1 MGFLFLGNSRLEST
15 EMLKCDYKVLYEC
28 ILVRYLFA
36 HEKWLSFFAG
46 TIITEWDDGKELCK
60 RFLASREICEL
71 FVDKL
76 VQMASAYRF
85 DGWLINIEND
95 VEVRYQPR
103 FAKRDKI

>member
-1 MGFLFLGNSRLEST
+1 MHSCLFPEMGLLFLDSSRLEST
-15 EMLKCDYKVLYEC
+15 EMLKCDYKVLD
-28 ILVRYLFA
+28 
-36 HEKWLSFFAG
+36 EKCLSFFAG

-85 DGWLINIEND
+85 DGWLINIENY